1 MTQTAN
7 RSPVRYI
14 TTAIP
19 FVNAAPHLGFAL
31 EVIQADTLARFHR
44 QRGEDVRFLAGTD
57 ENSIKNVRAAE
68 AAGDSVADFVERN
81 AVRFQALP
89 KSLNLS
95 YDDFIRTSVDPRHTP
110 GVTKLW
116 QTCCDNGDIY
126 KRSYKGLYCVG
137 CEQFYRP
144 DELIDGRCP
153 EHDAPLEEIKEE
165 NWFSRLSNYTGRLR
179 DLYRKGTIRVVPH
192 ARQNEIS
199 ALIERGL
206 EDFSISR
213 SAERARGWGIPVP
226 GDPGQV
232 IYVWFDALANYITAL
247 GYGTDEA
254 GLARYW
260 TGTSARD
267 HVIGKGITRFHAVY
281 WPAILLSAGLPLPTR
296 ILVHG
301 YLTTEGRKIS
311 KSLGNAIDP
320 TVYAQRFGTDALR
333 YFLLRHIRTTED
345 GDISLER
352 FEKAYKSEL
361 AGQLGNLVHRALSMI
376 ERYRGGTLC
385 EPSPEFAEHDPLI
398 PQALGLPETVTA
410 HLNAY
415 AFDRALDAIW
425 KLVAEAN
432 KYVADQQPWAH
443 AKAVAAAQ
451 SADERQEAAT
461 RLNDSLYSIA
471 WTLEII
477 ATALA
482 PFMPTVCAQLLQK
495 LGLEEGDDGQRPDLA
510 GATITAGAPLFPMDR
525 AAM

>member
-1 MTQTAN
+1 MTQTPNSA
-7 RSPVRYI
+7 PVRYV

-31 EVIQADTLARFHR
+31 EVIHADTLARFYR
-44 QRGEDVRFLAGTD
+44 QRGDDVRLLAGAD

-68 AAGDSVADFVERN
+68 AAGETVADFVAHN
-81 AVRFQALP
+81 AERFQALP
-89 KSLNLS
+89 DSLNLS
-95 YDDFIRTSVDPRHTP
+95 YDDFIRTSVDPRHQP

-116 QTCCDNGDIY
+116 QACCERGDIY
-126 KRSYKGLYCVG
+126 KRSYTGLYCVG
-137 CEQFYRP
+137 CEQFYKP
-144 DELIDGRCP
+144 DELTGGRCP
-153 EHDAPLEEIKEE
+153 EHDAPLEEIEEE
-165 NWFSRLSNYTGRLR
+165 NWFFRLSKYTGQLR
-179 DLYRKGTIRVVPH
+179 DLCRQGTIRVVPH

-247 GYGTDEA
+247 GYGTDETLLSHYWA
-254 GLARYW
+254 NAQARE
-260 TGTSARD
+260 

-311 KSLGNAIDP
+311 KSLGNAVDP
-320 TVYAQRFGTDALR
+320 AVHARRFGADALR

-345 GDISLER
+345 GDFSLER
-352 FEKAYKSEL
+352 FEQAYKSEL
-361 AGQLGNLVHRALSMI
+361 AGQLGNLVHRTLSII
-376 ERYRGGTLC
+376 ERSCGGVLQQ
-385 EPSPEFAEHDPLI
+385 PSPDLIAHDVLI
-398 PQALGLPETVTA
+398 PQASSLPEIVTA

-425 KLVAEAN
+425 KLVAAAN

-443 AKAVAAAQ
+443 AKAVAAARTE
-451 SADERQEAAT
+451 DERQEAAT
-461 RLNDSLYSIA
+461 RLNDSLYSVA
-471 WTLEII
+471 WTLQII
-477 ATALA
+477 AEALT
-482 PFMPTVCAQLLQK
+482 PFMPSICTELLRK
-495 LGLEEGDDGQRPDLA
+495 LGLEGPNDGQRPELA
-510 GATITAGAPLFPMDR
+510 GARIAAGIPLFPMDP
-525 AAM
+525 

>member
-1 MTQTAN
+1 MTKTPN
-7 RSPVRYI
+7 PVRYI

-31 EVIQADTLARFHR
+31 EVIQADTLARFYR
-44 QRGEDVRFLAGTD
+44 QGGDDVRLLAGTD

-68 AAGDSVADFVERN
+68 VAGDTVADLVERN
-81 AVRFQALP
+81 ASRFKALP
-89 KSLNLS
+89 AILNLS

-110 GVTKLW
+110 GVIKLW
-116 QTCCDNGDIY
+116 QTCCGNGDIY
-126 KRSYKGLYCVG
+126 KRSYTGLYCVG
-137 CEQFYRP
+137 CEQFYKP
-144 DELIDGRCP
+144 DELVDGRCP
-153 EHDAPLEEIKEE
+153 EHDAPLEEIEEE
-165 NWFSRLSNYTGRLR
+165 NWFFRLSNYTDRLR

-247 GYGTDEA
+247 GYGTDET
-254 GLARYW
+254 LLSHYW
-260 TGTSARD
+260 DEASSRD

-320 TVYAQRFGTDALR
+320 TVYAERFGADALR

-352 FEKAYKSEL
+352 FEQAYKSEL
-361 AGQLGNLVHRALSMI
+361 AGQLGNLVHRTLSMV
-376 ERYRGGTLC
+376 ERYCNGTLSP
-385 EPSPEFAEHDPLI
+385 PSKGLAEHDPLI
-398 PQALGLPETVTA
+398 CQALSLEEIVTA

-425 KLVAEAN
+425 KLVGEAN
-432 KYVADQQPWAH
+432 RYVADQQPWAH

-451 SADERQEAAT
+451 TPDERQEAAT
-461 RLNDSLYSIA
+461 RLNDSLYSVA

-477 ATALA
+477 ADALT
-482 PFMPTVCAQLLQK
+482 PFMPSICAELLRK
-495 LGLEEGDDGQRPDLA
+495 LGQGHGGHRPGLA
-510 GATITAGAPLFPMDR
+510 GARITAGDPLFPLLAVD
-525 AAM
+525 A

>member
-1 MTQTAN
+1 MTQTSKPA
-7 RSPVRYI
+7 PVRYV

-31 EVIQADTLARFHR
+31 EVIHADTLARFYR
-44 QRGEDVRFLAGTD
+44 ERGDDVRLLAGAD

-68 AAGDSVADFVERN
+68 AAGETVANFVARN
-81 AVRFQALP
+81 AARFQALP
-89 KSLNLS
+89 ESLDLS

-116 QTCCDNGDIY
+116 QACCERGDIY
-126 KRSYKGLYCVG
+126 KRSYTGLYCVG
-137 CEQFYRP
+137 CEQFYKP
-144 DELIDGRCP
+144 DELLDGRCP
-153 EHDAPLEEIKEE
+153 EHDAPLEEIEEE
-165 NWFSRLSNYTGRLR
+165 NWFFRLSKYADRLR
-179 DLYRKGTIRVVPH
+179 DLYRQGTIRVVPH

-247 GYGTDEA
+247 GYGTDET
-254 GLARYW
+254 LLSQYW
-260 TGTSARD
+260 TNAKARE

-311 KSLGNAIDP
+311 KSLGNAADP
-320 TVYAQRFGTDALR
+320 AVYAERFGADALR

-345 GDISLER
+345 GDFSLER
-352 FEKAYKSEL
+352 FETAYKSEL
-361 AGQLGNLVHRALSMI
+361 AGQLGNLVHRTLSMI
-376 ERYRGGTLC
+376 ERSCGGTLSQ
-385 EPSPEFAEHDPLI
+385 PSPEFIENDTLI
-398 PQALGLPETVTA
+398 RQAHSLEEVVTA

-425 KLVAEAN
+425 KLVAAAN

-443 AKAVAAAQ
+443 AKAVAAARVE
-451 SADERQEAAT
+451 DERQEAAT
-461 RLNDSLYSIA
+461 RLNSSLYSVA
-471 WTLEII
+471 WTLQII
-477 ATALA
+477 AEALT
-482 PFMPTVCAQLLQK
+482 PFMPLTGAELLRK
-495 LGLEEGDDGQRPDLA
+495 LGLEGLNDGQRAEFA
-510 GATITAGAPLFPMDR
+510 GARIAAGAPLFPMDS
-525 AAM
+525 

>member
-1 MTQTAN
+1 MTQTPNPAL
-7 RSPVRYI
+7 VRYI

-31 EVIQADTLARFHR
+31 EVIHADTLARFYR
-44 QRGEDVRFLAGTD
+44 QRGDDVRLLAGTD

-68 AAGDSVADFVERN
+68 AAGETVFDLVERN
-81 AVRFQALP
+81 AARFQALP
-89 KSLNLS
+89 ESLNLS
-95 YDDFIRTSVDPRHTP
+95 YDDFIRTSVDPRHPP
-110 GVTKLW
+110 GVIRLW
-116 QTCCDNGDIY
+116 QACCERGDIY

-137 CEQFYRP
+137 CEQFYKS
-144 DELIDGRCP
+144 DELAGGRCP
-153 EHDAPLEEIKEE
+153 EHDAPLEEIEEE
-165 NWFSRLSNYTGRLR
+165 NWFFRLSNYAEQLR
-179 DLYRKGTIRVVPH
+179 DLYRQGTIKVVPH

-213 SAERARGWGIPVP
+213 SAGRARGWGIPVP

-254 GLARYW
+254 LLARYW
-260 TGTSARD
+260 ADANARD

-311 KSLGNAIDP
+311 KSLGNAIEP
-320 TVYAQRFGTDALR
+320 AVYAERFGADALR

-345 GDISLER
+345 GDFSLER

-361 AGQLGNLVHRALSMI
+361 AGQLGNLVHRTLSIIERSNAGALREPSKELVEHDTLIQHALSV
-376 ERYRGGTLC
+376 E
-385 EPSPEFAEHDPLI
+385 
-398 PQALGLPETVTA
+398 ETVTA

-451 SADERQEAAT
+451 TADERQTAAT
-461 RLNDSLYSIA
+461 RLNDSLYSVA
-471 WTLEII
+471 STLQII
-477 ATALA
+477 ATVLT
-482 PFMPTVCAQLLQK
+482 PFMPSIGAQLLQK
-495 LGLEEGDDGQRPDLA
+495 LGLEEGNDGHRPSLTGAKIAA
-510 GATITAGAPLFPMDR
+510 GEPLFPMDPVDP
-525 AAM
+525 

>member
-1 MTQTAN
+1 MTKTPKSA
-7 RSPVRYI
+7 PVRYV

-31 EVIQADTLARFHR
+31 EVIHADTLARFY
-44 QRGEDVRFLAGTD
+44 RGRGDDVRLLAGTD

-68 AAGDSVADFVERN
+68 VAGISVPELVTRN
-81 AVRFQALP
+81 AARFQALP
-89 KSLNLS
+89 GILNLA
-95 YDDFIRTSVDPRHTP
+95 YDDFIRTSVDPRHAP

-116 QTCCDNGDIY
+116 QACCDNGDLY
-126 KRSYKGLYCVG
+126 KRSYTGLYCVG
-137 CEQFYRP
+137 CEQFYKP
-144 DELIDGRCP
+144 DELVDGRCP

-165 NWFSRLSNYTGRLR
+165 NWFFRLSKYAEPLR
-179 DLYRKGTIRVVPH
+179 DLYWQGAIRVVPH

-206 EDFSISR
+206 EDFSVSR

-226 GDPGQV
+226 GDPDQV

-247 GYGTDEA
+247 GYGTDET
-254 GLARYW
+254 LLERYW
-260 TGTSARD
+260 THAQARE

-311 KSLGNAIDP
+311 KSLGNAVEP
-320 TVYAQRFGTDALR
+320 AVYAERYGADALR

-345 GDISLER
+345 GDFSLDR
-352 FEKAYKSEL
+352 FEQAYKSEL
-361 AGQLGNLVHRALSMI
+361 AGQLGNLVHRTLSMI
-376 ERYRGGTLC
+376 ERFCGGTLSQ
-385 EPSPEFAEHDPLI
+385 PSAEFAGNDTLI
-398 PQALGLPETVTA
+398 DQAQSLEEVATA

-432 KYVADQQPWAH
+432 RYVADQQPWAH
-443 AKAVAAAQ
+443 AKAATTAQ
-451 SADERQEAAT
+451 TEDERQQAAT
-461 RLNDSLYSIA
+461 RLNSSLCSVAY
-471 WTLEII
+471 TLQII
-477 ATALA
+477 ADALT
-482 PFMPTVCAQLLQK
+482 PFMPSVCAELLSK
-495 LGLEEGDDGQRPDLA
+495 LGQGGEHRDLA
-510 GATITAGAPLFPMDR
+510 GASIAAGVPLFPLL
-525 AAM
+525 AAEA